1 MEKKRGYNH
10 GICLFKL
17 FFDLPLVAV
26 IRIIKLC
33 IVHVLELVVG
43 KKLFMIFYDL
53 QLVNK
58 EMWQS
63 SY

>member
-33 IVHVLELVVG
+33 IVHVLEFG
-43 KKLFMIFYDL
+43 GWEEIIYDFL
-53 QLVNK
+53 
-58 EMWQS
+58 
-63 SY
+63 